1 MKNNIIALFKNID
14 FLILF
19 WGQLISKMGSS
30 INTIGMSLYV
40 LKFENPVFGMGT
52 LSLLLVITWILV
64 GPYAGLLAD
73 RYSKRTIIVFCDI
86 IRGFLSICL
95 FFIDSIWI
103 FFVIVFAITI
113 LDVLFTPAIN
123 GYIPFIVPEENI
135 EVANSWY
142 SGSGEL
148 ARLLGP
154 AIGGFLVANFG
165 SSLVFFI
172 NGISLII
179 SGISEIFIKNPGI
192 VHFEDKEKTPFIED
206 LKVGL
211 QYAKTN
217 NNIKFIIVFFAIASS
232 AFGGFSILYATVA
245 TQNLGLSDEWYG
257 IFATINGVG
266 SLLGAMALPY
276 VLKKVKELPLMIIAT
291 GIYALLYLM
300 FALTNYIPLNL
311 IIFMSLGIFISF
323 VDVTYGIYLQKSV
336 DKEYIGR
343 VFSLD
348 MSLSNFTMIF
358 SILFVTFYGN
368 QIGPKFLMI
377 ISSLCLIIICFFG
390 YIFQLKLNDN

>member
-52 LSLLLVITWILV
+52 LSLLLVIPWILV

>member
-52 LSLLLVITWILV
+52 LSLLLVIPWILV

-291 GIYALLYLM
+291 GIYALLYLI